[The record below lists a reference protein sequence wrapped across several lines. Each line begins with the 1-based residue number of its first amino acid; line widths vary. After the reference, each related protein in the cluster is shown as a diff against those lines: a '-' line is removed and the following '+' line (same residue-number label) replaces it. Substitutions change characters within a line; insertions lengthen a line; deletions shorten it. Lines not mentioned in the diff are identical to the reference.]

1 MKKTTIV
8 HICLWVA
15 IAAVIGIAVI
25 MLVRWNKGTDSN
37 READIEQVDPSE
49 FDIETLDMIIP
60 MDSARMNGHDE
71 DGELNIL
78 CLGNNPFTD
87 DRSETGLA
95 SLIAQKTGATVYDAA
110 FPDSSMAF
118 HNYPIVDSF
127 PWDHYNLPSLTNLL
141 LAQNFITLDS
151 ALNYVEDKSLYEPGI
166 EAIKSVD
173 MNKIDVVVIM
183 YDSTDY
189 NLGMPCVNEQVKDD
203 VTSFAGGLT
212 FFLEVVN
219 QYWPH
224 IRVFVMTPT
233 YAQYMDEDGKL
244 YSGTTK
250 DIGNGALPYYVQNEI
265 NATVG
270 EGYSVIDN
278 YYGTI
283 NEENYSEY
291 MIDHMH
297 YNNAGREKLADRI
310 ADVINNKMTT
320 VNSTAA
326 N

>member
-8 HICLWVA
+8 HILLLAAIVLIVG
-15 IAAVIGIAVI
+15 IAAF
-25 MLVRWNKGTDSN
+25 MLIRWNQGTNSD
-37 READIEQVDPSE
+37 READIEQIDPSE

-60 MDSARMNGHDE
+60 MDSSRLSNHEE

-87 DRSETGLA
+87 DRGETGLA
-95 SLIAQKTGATVYDAA
+95 ALIASKTGARVYDAA

-127 PWDHYNLPSLTNLL
+127 PWDHFNLPSLANLL
-141 LAQNFITLDS
+141 LAQSFVTLDS
-151 ALNYVEDKSLYEPGI
+151 ALNYVDDKSKYEPAI

-173 MNKIDVVVIM
+173 MNKLDVIVIM

-189 NLGMPCVNEQVKDD
+189 NLGIPCVNEQVKDD

-233 YAQYMDEDGKL
+233 YAQYMDENGKL
-244 YSGTTK
+244 YSGTIK

-283 NEENYSEY
+283 NEENYAEY

-297 YNNAGREKLADRI
+297 YNAAGREKLADRI

-320 VNSTAA
+320 VNSTTG